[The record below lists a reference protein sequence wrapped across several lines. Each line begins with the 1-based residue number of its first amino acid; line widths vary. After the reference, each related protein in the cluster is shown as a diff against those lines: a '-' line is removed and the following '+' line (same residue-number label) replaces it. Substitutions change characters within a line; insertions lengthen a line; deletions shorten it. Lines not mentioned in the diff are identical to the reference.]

1 MSEEMYEGRYKVRG
15 SDVGGWYYN
24 DTFDDAD
31 DAIQDASEF
40 ADYHEGHYFSV
51 YVLETKTGKV
61 LYEKEQSLQF
71 SF

>member
-1 MSEEMYEGRYKVRG
+1 MSEERYSVRG
-15 SDVGGWYYN
+15 SDGESWYYHK
-24 DTFDDAD
+24 TFDDAD
-31 DAIQDASEF
+31 DAIQDAAEF

-51 YVLETKTGKV
+51 YALDTKTGEV